1 MGRPRQLSSPIT
13 RLCRTTET
21 LGRAG
26 ADRLLITSEP
36 GHSCTQH
43 PRLRELHGAL
53 RLSPLTESRSLPSES
68 KPSICLGRP
77 LRTNTHARRRQ
88 RGWSI
93 FPENHGLLLKA
104 LTQGL
109 YAGPNQRRHLSRTPR
124 SSQQPAREHHKPPT
138 CIDLFAGIGAFHLA
152 LNKHGLKCVY
162 ANEPYPDSRA
172 TFEANHAQSM
182 AGLTLDP
189 RDITQVPLECIPDHT
204 LLAAWLPFQ
213 YRASG
218 IGKTESWRSR
228 ILEIVEARNPPIVL
242 VGTAHLQRGAGVSR
256 PHEAPTTRS
265 LSHRFA
271 VHTAGELEALGYRAT
286 FAYYDYA
293 SFDLPF
299 SRRNLFIVGVRAD
312 QKAPFDFKPPPGRS
326 PGLGL
331 HRCLLSPEAVL
342 QEIVP
347 AKMNDHLVDGV
358 RVLQRHGSHG
368 KIAELSWTNL
378 DALPPNPN
386 KFPYFP
392 VGHWLRSDHP
402 TSTLLPICHHLG
414 FAMGLGT
421 GNWGRYWYLVPG
433 PDGKPMVRQLLPR
446 EVARLQGLP
455 DEFLLYPVDVQSTR
469 QIVHSGCPP
478 ILDWVLK
485 AIKEQFPHLLT
496 NDKRAPSAAAGPHAT
511 TASTGRLHSTASETG

>member
-1 MGRPRQLSSPIT
+1 MGRPRQLSTPIT
-13 RLCRTTET
+13 RLCR
-21 LGRAG
+21 
-26 ADRLLITSEP
+26 RLPITSEP
-36 GHSCTQH
+36 GPSCTQH
-43 PRLRELHGAL
+43 PRLREPHGAP
-53 RLSPLTESRSLPSES
+53 RLSHLTESRRLPSAS
-68 KPSICLGRP
+68 KPSIRLGRP

-104 LTQGL
+104 PTQGL

-124 SSQQPAREHHKPPT
+124 SSQQPAREHHTPPT
-138 CIDLFAGIGAFHLA
+138 CIDLGAGIGAFHLA
-152 LNKHGLKCVY
+152 LNKNGLRCVY
-162 ANEPYPDSRA
+162 ANEPDPDSRD
-172 TFEANHAQSM
+172 TFERNHAQNM

-189 RDITQVPLECIPDHT
+189 RDMTRVPLERIPDHT
-204 LLAAWLPFQ
+204 LLAAWLPLR
-213 YRASG
+213 YTPSEIEKR
-218 IGKTESWRSR
+218 ESWRSR

-242 VGTAHLQRGAGVSR
+242 VGTAHLQRGQGVSHH
-256 PHEAPTTRS
+256 HEAPTTKS
-265 LSHRFA
+265 LSRRFA
-271 VHTAGELEALGYRAT
+271 VHTARGLEALGYHAT

-293 SFDLPF
+293 SFDLPL

-312 QKAPFDFKPPPGRS
+312 QKAPFEFKPPPGRS

-347 AKMNDHLVDGV
+347 TEMKDHLVDGV
-358 RVLQRHGSHG
+358 RILQRHDSHG

-392 VGHWLRSDHP
+392 VGQWLRSDHP
-402 TSTLLPICHHLG
+402 TSMLLPICHHLG
-414 FAMGLGT
+414 FAMGLGQ
-421 GNWGRYWYLVPG
+421 GNSGRYWYLVPG
-433 PDGKPMVRQLLPR
+433 PDGKPMVRQLLLR

-455 DEFLLYPVDVQSTR
+455 DEFLLHPAIKRATR
-469 QIVHSGCPP
+469 QIGDIGCPP
-478 ILDWVLK
+478 IMDWVVK
-485 AIKEQFPHLLT
+485 AIKEQFPHLLST

-511 TASTGRLHSTASETG
+511 TASTGRLHSTAS